1 MVKTEGK
8 ITDLE
13 SVKRYLEKEE
23 TSNSK
28 QDDEF
33 PKEFIEPL
41 VFHDLRLDLI
51 QPGRVVFSMKIPPRL
66 LNSAKYLHG
75 GAIATLVD
83 VVGAAAVP
91 AAGFP
96 WDSGVSLE
104 INVSCLDAA
113 YVHEEIEIDAR
124 VLRVGK
130 TIAVIS
136 VDLRKKKTG
145 QIFAQGRHTKYLPA
159 ITSKM

>member
-1 MVKTEGK
+1 MSEWTHKTIQKKKERKNRMVKTEGK

-23 TSNSK
+23 ASNSK

-66 LNSAKYLHG
+66 LVRILLLS
-75 GAIATLVD
+75 
-83 VVGAAAVP
+83 
-91 AAGFP
+91 
-96 WDSGVSLE
+96 S
-104 INVSCLDAA
+104 INFVF
-113 YVHEEIEIDAR
+113 I
-124 VLRVGK
+124 
-130 TIAVIS
+130 
-136 VDLRKKKTG
+136 
-145 QIFAQGRHTKYLPA
+145 
-159 ITSKM
+159 